1 MWCISFVFLYLS
13 VCESEIFAYD
23 QLVFKE
29 LTSPYPVSHRK
40 AWYSSYQRRVLPSIR
55 DRSLLGPNLP
65 YEYFAFESIKRWRK
79 LTHAIRNTVWNQALT
94 QPGKNQCIVNQS
106 ERPVLNYYSQQ
117 HESTESSGNV
127 LWEIKDLKSCR
138 YALWFEIML
147 VKVRKM

>member
-1 MWCISFVFLYLS
+1 MWCIFFVFLYIS

-29 LTSPYPVSHRK
+29 LTSPYPVSK
-40 AWYSSYQRRVLPSIR
+40 KSLILKLSKKGIAFYSWPFA
-55 DRSLLGPNLP
+55 LLGPNLP
-65 YEYFAFESIKRWRK
+65 YEYFAFESIIKMKKANPRYQKHSLKSSSHTTR
-79 LTHAIRNTVWNQALT
+79 
-94 QPGKNQCIVNQS
+94 KNQCIVNQS

-138 YALWFEIML
+138 YALL
-147 VKVRKM
+147 NDLK

>member
-29 LTSPYPVSHRK
+29 LTSPYPVSK
-40 AWYSSYQRRVLPSIR
+40 KSLILKLSKKGLTFYSWPFA
-55 DRSLLGPNLP
+55 LLGPNLP

-117 HESTESSGNV
+117 HESTKSSGNV